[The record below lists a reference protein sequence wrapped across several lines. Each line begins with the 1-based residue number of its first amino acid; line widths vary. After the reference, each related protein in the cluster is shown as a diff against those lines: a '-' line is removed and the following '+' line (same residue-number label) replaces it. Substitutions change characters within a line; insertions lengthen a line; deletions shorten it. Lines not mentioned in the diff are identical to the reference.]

1 VSELILIIVSAALV
15 NNLVL
20 TQLLGAAQVLVA
32 ADRFNHALSLSL
44 LSSIVLISSTMINYL
59 IDISILQPAGITAI
73 RLVIFIVII
82 GLHVMLLEAVL
93 RWRWHLLHR
102 QLGLN
107 LLLVTANTGV
117 LGTSLLIVVGDGDLI
132 DTLGF
137 AVGSA
142 AGFSL
147 VMLMFSAMQDRVN
160 SAAVPLP
167 FQGAAISII
176 SAGLMALGFMGFV
189 GLI

>member
-1 VSELILIIVSAALV
+1 VSAALV

>member
-1 VSELILIIVSAALV
+1 MSELILIIVSAALV

>member
-1 VSELILIIVSAALV
+1 MSEIILIIVSAALV

-20 TQLLGAAQVLVA
+20 TQFLGAAQVLVA
-32 ADRFNHALSLSL
+32 TDRFNHVLSLSL

-59 IDISILQPAGITAI
+59 IDTSILQPAGITAI

-93 RWRWHLLHR
+93 RWRWPLLHR

-137 AVGSA
+137 SVGSA

-147 VMLMFSAMQDRVN
+147 VMLMFSAMQDRLN

-167 FQGAAISII
+167 FQGAAISLI
-176 SAGLMALGFMGFV
+176 SVGLMALGFMGFV